1 LNEEFDLSKII
12 LHLGLNAIII
22 AAHLNIRKL
31 TYFRTLHRKFWLSFF
46 SGISVAYVFV
56 HIFPELGKAQEYFY
70 TTDFNFLHTLDYHAY
85 LISLAGFLL
94 FYGMEYFAR
103 KSYLTNIREKK
114 SARVEDHIFWVHS
127 FINISF
133 NFMIS
138 YLIFDDEFPSQLGLI
153 LFFIAMLTHLMIMD
167 YDSYGYNKELYQRYG
182 RWIYIC
188 ANLLG
193 LFTAVIFDVSESIF
207 LILFAFLGGGMI
219 LNVIKEELPE
229 DKKSNYAGFL
239 LGAIV
244 YSAVLIFV

>member
-1 LNEEFDLSKII
+1 LNQEFDFSKIL

-22 AAHLNIRKL
+22 FAHIHIRKL
-31 TYFRTLHRKFWLSFF
+31 TYFKTLHRKFWLSFF

-56 HIFPELGKAQEYFY
+56 HIFPELGKAQEYIYNLQFS
-70 TTDFNFLHTLDYHAY
+70 FIHLLDYHAY

-94 FYGMEYFAR
+94 FYGMEYYAR
-103 KSYLTNIREKK
+103 KSYRENIREKK
-114 SARVEDHIFWVHS
+114 SASVEEHIFWVHS
-127 FINISF
+127 VINISF

-167 YDSYGYNKELYQRYG
+167 YDSYDYNKELYQRYG

-188 ANLLG
+188 ANLAG
-193 LFTAVIFDVSESIF
+193 LFTAVIFDVSESVF

-229 DKKSNYAGFL
+229 DKKSNYLGFL
-239 LGAIV
+239 IGALV
-244 YSAVLIFV
+244 YSAVLILI

>member
-1 LNEEFDLSKII
+1 MNEEFDFSKII

-22 AAHLNIRKL
+22 AAHLHISKL
-31 TYFRTLHRKFWLSFF
+31 TYFKTLHQKFWLSFF

-70 TTDFNFLHTLDYHAY
+70 TNDFNFLHLLDYHAY

-94 FYGMEYFAR
+94 FYGMEYYAR
-103 KSYLTNIREKK
+103 KSHKLNLKVNNIN
-114 SARVEDHIFWVHS
+114 RVEDHIFWVHS
-127 FINISF
+127 VINISF
-133 NFMIS
+133 NFLIS
-138 YLIFDDEFPSQLGLI
+138 YLIFDDEFPSSLGLI

-167 YDSYGYNKELYQRYG
+167 YDSYHYNKELYQRYG
-182 RWIYIC
+182 KWIYIC

-193 LFTAVIFDVSESIF
+193 LFTAVVFDVKESVF

-244 YSAVLIFV
+244 YAVVLIAV

>member
-1 LNEEFDLSKII
+1 MNEEFDFSKII

-22 AAHLNIRKL
+22 VAHLNIRKF
-31 TYFRTLHRKFWLSFF
+31 TYFKTLHRKFWLSFF

-56 HIFPELGKAQEYFY
+56 HIFPEIGKAQEYFY
-70 TTDFNFLHTLDYHAY
+70 TSDFTFLHLLDYHAY

-103 KSYLTNIREKK
+103 KSYTENLHERNIRK
-114 SARVEDHIFWVHS
+114 VGDHIFWVHS
-127 FINISF
+127 TINISF

-138 YLIFDDEFPSQLGLI
+138 YLIFDDEFPSSFGLI

-167 YDSYGYNKELYQRYG
+167 YDSFEYNKELYQRYG
-182 RWIYIC
+182 KWVYIC

-193 LFTAVIFDVSESIF
+193 FLTAVIFDVRESVF
-207 LILFAFLGGGMI
+207 LIIFAFLGGGMI

-239 LGAIV
+239 IGALV
-244 YSAVLIFV
+244 YSAVLIIV